1 MIPKFQNKKYIADI
15 NVTPFVDVMLVLLII
30 FMITAPLLVKG
41 IKVDVPETKSVR
53 TLKRTNDKIVISID
67 KNRNIYID
75 KYKLKIDKLTD
86 YLKRIVTNKNQM
98 VFLKADKNIP
108 YGFIV
113 KVMGYIKDAGIEKLG
128 IIAEPEIKKSK

>member
-1 MIPKFQNKKYIADI
+1 MTPKFQNKKYIADI

-30 FMITAPLLVKG
+30 FMITAPLLVRG

-53 TLKRTNDKIVISID
+53 TLKRTSDKIVISID

>member
-1 MIPKFQNKKYIADI
+1 MVSKFQNKKFIADI
-15 NVTPFVDVMLVLLII
+15 NVTPFVDVTLVLLII

-41 IKVDVPETKSVR
+41 IKVDVPETKAVR
-53 TLKRTNDKIVISID
+53 TLKKGKDKIIISID
-67 KNRNIYID
+67 KNKNIFID

-86 YLKRIVTNKNQM
+86 YLKRLVSNKNQM

-128 IIAEPEIKKSK
+128 IIAEPENKKSK